1 MNYTKPIYSSYVL
14 KQLYFREINEFPSSD
29 DWKIDV
35 IPIRLASILENF
47 LIGSLVED
55 LIDEKSKK
63 SIEEPEKFFREVL
76 IRLIEWLRNDCRKV
90 TLKPKLL
97 NNSYSGIVRVVVAKV
112 NYEGELRPAVG
123 SDIIIIASESV
134 LSTIC
139 NSCFYDF
146 YSFFRVETFESQMT
160 ENNIFCGVYQNFDGA
175 LNDMKQIDLST
186 WNVAEAEKII
196 LLLTCGIITEEDV
209 DSAYYT
215 KKLNAFNDLLQSY
228 GITHF
233 DVFNQEL
240 RLWYASIFSEKSMGL
255 PLVQKAIRKMS
266 WKDAGSVYQNPHKLS
281 NFPIL
286 KDENNE
292 MQVLVDLIRVR
303 SKQSASVNELSF
315 EVVWLL
321 ASLRV
326 IQNMR

>member
-1 MNYTKPIYSSYVL
+1 MI
-14 KQLYFREINEFPSSD
+14 
-29 DWKIDV
+29 
-35 IPIRLASILENF
+35 
-47 LIGSLVED
+47 
-55 LIDEKSKK
+55 
-63 SIEEPEKFFREVL
+63 
-76 IRLIEWLRNDCRKV
+76 
-90 TLKPKLL
+90 
-97 NNSYSGIVRVVVAKV
+97 
-112 NYEGELRPAVG
+112 
-123 SDIIIIASESV
+123 
-134 LSTIC
+134 
-139 NSCFYDF
+139 
-146 YSFFRVETFESQMT
+146 
-160 ENNIFCGVYQNFDGA
+160 ENNIFCGVYQSFDGA
-175 LNDMKQIDLST
+175 LNYMKQIDLST

-240 RLWYASIFSEKSMGL
+240 RLWYAIIFSEKSMGL
-255 PLVQKAIRKMS
+255 PLEQKAIRKMS
-266 WKDAGSVYQNPHKLS
+266 WKDAGSVYQNPYKLS

-286 KDENNE
+286 KEENNE
-292 MQVLVDLIRVR
+292 MQVLVDSIRVC
-303 SKQSASVNELSF
+303 SKQSASLNELSF

>member
-1 MNYTKPIYSSYVL
+1 M
-14 KQLYFREINEFPSSD
+14 
-29 DWKIDV
+29 
-35 IPIRLASILENF
+35 
-47 LIGSLVED
+47 
-55 LIDEKSKK
+55 
-63 SIEEPEKFFREVL
+63 

-97 NNSYSGIVRVVVAKV
+97 NNSYRGIARVAVAKV
-112 NYEGELRPAVG
+112 NYKGELRPAVG
-123 SDIIIIASESV
+123 SDMIIIASESV

-215 KKLNAFNDLLQSY
+215 KKPNAFNDLLQSY

-321 ASLRV
+321 ASLGV